1 MATVGVGQT
10 TVVGALTV
18 TGVTGGVWG
27 AFGTMA
33 PYLSVCAMVCPVPE
47 DQRPLNEYLALK
59 ESWFYGW
66 AGLPAIAYYRNL
78 LLWGSSLALLAAPV
92 AAASFAPRRHSLA
105 FALVDLLAAALGIV
119 LVWGRLWLGWNYVRQ
134 RLAAPVVPYE
144 ETGWYDGQ
152 AWEKPLVDR
161 TREALLVTSEVVP
174 RLQRI
179 QRTWLG
185 AIALVGVCGI
195 LLALS

>member
-1 MATVGVGQT
+1 
-10 TVVGALTV
+10 
-18 TGVTGGVWG
+18 
-27 AFGTMA
+27 
-33 PYLSVCAMVCPVPE
+33 MVCPVPE

-66 AGLPAIAYYRNL
+66 AGLPAIAYYRTL
-78 LLWGSSLALLAAPV
+78 GIWGIVLALLAAPV
-92 AAASFAPRRHSLA
+92 AAASFAPRRHGLA
-105 FALVDLLAAALGIV
+105 FAAVDLLAAALGIV
-119 LVWGRLWLGWNYVRQ
+119 LVWGRLWLGWNYIRQ

-161 TREALLVTSEVVP
+161 TREALLIASEVMP

-179 QRTWLG
+179 QRTLIG
-185 AIALVGVCGI
+185 AIALAGVCT
-195 LLALS
+195 LALML